1 VLAALLALAAGV
13 VLLAVAADQFVVGAA
28 RLATALRVPMIVI
41 GVVLVGFGT
50 SLPEALVSALAAA
63 RGEMAVSLGNVVGS
77 NVANLSLLLGIGAL
91 IFPIAVSS
99 TVVTR
104 EWPLT
109 LASAVLLA
117 VVAGG
122 ALSRAEG
129 FVLLGAMAAALT
141 WVVASGRRARPGDPL
156 AEEVGEFVGEAPRP
170 VRETIRAVLGLA
182 GTLAGSQALLWG
194 ALRIADELSLA
205 SGFVGATL
213 VAIGTSL
220 PELVTVVQSARRR
233 ESDLIVGN
241 LLGSNLFNALAV
253 TGVAAVI
260 GNAPVGDRSLTFDA
274 TIAGV
279 GLTVVAGVFL
289 ITGRRVGRIE
299 AAVLLLIYAGFVVW
313 LS

>member
-1 VLAALLALAAGV
+1 VLAALLALIAGV

-28 RLATALRVPMIVI
+28 RLAAALRVPLLVI

-50 SLPEALVSALAAA
+50 SLPEGLVSGLAAA
-63 RGEMAVSLGNVVGS
+63 RGEMAVALGNVVGS

-91 IFPIAVSS
+91 ISPIAVSS
-99 TVVTR
+99 TVVRR

-109 LASAVLLA
+109 LGSAGLLA

-122 ALSRAEG
+122 SLSRAEG
-129 FVLLGAMAAALT
+129 VVLLCAMAAALG
-141 WVVASGRRARPGDPL
+141 WIVLAGRAAVPGDPL
-156 AEEVGEFVGEAPRP
+156 AGDVGEFVGEAPRLLL
-170 VRETIRAVLGLA
+170 ESIRAVLGLA

-194 ALRIADELSLA
+194 ALRIAEEFSLA

-213 VAIGTSL
+213 VAVGTSL

-241 LLGSNLFNALAV
+241 LLGSNLFNSLAV
-253 TGVAAVI
+253 AGTAAVI

-274 TIAGV
+274 TLVGV
-279 GLTVVAGVFL
+279 GLTVLAGVFL
-289 ITGRRVGRIE
+289 ITERRVTRAE
-299 AAVLLLIYAGFVVW
+299 AVVLLLIYAGFVLW
-313 LS
+313 LG

>member
-1 VLAALLALAAGV
+1 VPAALLALAAGA

-28 RLATALRVPMIVI
+28 RLAAALRVPVLVI

-50 SLPEALVSALAAA
+50 SLPEALVSGSAAA
-63 RGEMAVSLGNVVGS
+63 RGEMAVALGNVVGS
-77 NVANLSLLLGIGAL
+77 NVANLSLLLGIGAM
-91 IFPIAVSS
+91 IFPITVAS

-109 LASAVLLA
+109 LGSAVLLA

-122 ALSRAEG
+122 SLSRPEG
-129 FVLLGAMAAALT
+129 FLLLGAMAAALA
-141 WVVASGRRARPGDPL
+141 WVVATGRRGGPVDPL
-156 AEEVGEFVGEAPRP
+156 AGDVGQFIGRAPRP
-170 VRETIRAVLGLA
+170 LVESIRTLLGLA

-194 ALRIADELSLA
+194 ALRVADELSLA

-220 PELVTVVQSARRR
+220 PELVTVVQSARHR

-253 TGVAAVI
+253 TGTAAVI
-260 GNAPVGDRSLTFDA
+260 GDAPVADRSLTVDA
-274 TIAGV
+274 TLAGI
-279 GLTVVAGVFL
+279 GLTVLAGAFL
-289 ITGRRVGRIE
+289 ITGRRVTRGE
-299 AAVLLLIYAGFVVW
+299 AAVLLTAYAGFVIW
-313 LS
+313 LG